1 MSRVFCL
8 EDDVWVII
16 SWWVMFEFPPIY
28 IVGASP
34 IFESPPIYYFNFQK
48 LSLFHFLF
56 NIIAITL
63 PLKHNKYVTIS
74 IDSIHLLYNVVF
86 FVDNLQFCV
95 MLFNVLC
102 KSLNRM

>member
-63 PLKHNKYVTIS
+63 PQKHNKYNIIS
-74 IDSIHLLYNVVF
+74 IAYAPILNNVVF

>member
-8 EDDVWVII
+8 EGNVWVII

-34 IFESPPIYYFNFQK
+34 TFESPPIHYLNYQK
-48 LSLFHFLF
+48 LSLFYFLF
-56 NIIAITL
+56 NIIDLIL
-63 PLKHNKYVTIS
+63 PQQHNKYVTIS
-74 IDSIHLLYNVVF
+74 IGPMLLLYNVVF
-86 FVDNLQFCV
+86 FVDNSQFCV